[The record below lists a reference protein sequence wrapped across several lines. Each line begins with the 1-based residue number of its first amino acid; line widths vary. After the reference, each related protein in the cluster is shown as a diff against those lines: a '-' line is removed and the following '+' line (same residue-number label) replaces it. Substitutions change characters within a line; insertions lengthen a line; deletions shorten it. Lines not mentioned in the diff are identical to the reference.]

1 MTEGERVGR
10 YLVLK
15 DRDGH
20 MHAVSSGAVSAICEV
35 DDGGTLL
42 LLPGGRML
50 QVERS
55 MAVVLAWLDGR
66 PNA

>member
-10 YLVLK
+10 FLVLR

-20 MHAVSSGAVSAICEV
+20 MHAVSSGAVAAICEV
-35 DDGGTLL
+35 DDGTLL
-42 LLPGGRML
+42 MLPAGRL
-50 QVERS
+50 IHVERPMS
-55 MAVVLAWLDGR
+55 QILAWLDGR

>member
-1 MTEGERVGR
+1 MTEGERIGR

-20 MHAVSSGAVSAICEV
+20 MHAVSSSAVAAICEV
-35 DDGGTLL
+35 DDGTLL

-50 QVERS
+50 QVERP
-55 MAVVLAWLDGR
+55 MAMVLAWLDGR